1 MEICFHFVCFFVLNS
16 RRNRLNGYW
25 RILVVLLQAGEPN
38 HLYIGQGHRSE
49 AIIIIR
55 STVNTIGNLC
65 FATVAGEMILQWVPL
80 YFIRLWD
87 DDMNLL
93 FVETL
98 LTFSSC
104 CVSGTASPLPWFTS
118 GQGHVS
124 TSIEEPHW
132 SLKFWSFRWYGYFIR
147 DLHMIIILLN
157 RLESTGYIT
166 PKCVQIH

>member
-1 MEICFHFVCFFVLNS
+1 MAICFHFVCFFVLNS

-87 DDMNLL
+87 DDMYLL

-124 TSIEEPHW
+124 TSMEDWAVLCYLLIHKLQTRLLSERIIWNWVSAPLVTKI
-132 SLKFWSFRWYGYFIR
+132 LK
-147 DLHMIIILLN
+147 L
-157 RLESTGYIT
+157 
-166 PKCVQIH
+166 